1 MKNRTRTYALVP
13 SLLLAISLV
22 ATSCASDDAALD
34 DTVLAGD
41 VALADGGTA
50 DSTTVD
56 SPATEESESEDSEPE
71 ENESEDSVSSAS
83 GEIATTD
90 DEGVTAME
98 DEMLASEL
106 DALPVGEL
114 TQEEIDGLAFMREEE
129 KLAGDVYVALYDEWG
144 LNIFNNISG
153 AESTHTAAVKTLLDR
168 YDIADPSEGLAP
180 GEFTNPE
187 IQALYDDLVETGSQ
201 SVVDAL
207 RVGALI
213 EDLDISDLQDR
224 ATQTP
229 DINLVYDNLERGS
242 RNHMRAFIRQL
253 DAEGVEYTP
262 IYLSQA
268 EFDEIISTPTEQGSG
283 HGEGGGHEEGEGGG
297 HGEGGEGKGGKGNG
311 RGKGAGGG
319 MGTGHSDG

>member
-1 MKNRTRTYALVP
+1 MKNRTRTHALVP

-34 DTVLAGD
+34 DTILAGD
-41 VALADGGTA
+41 VASADGGAAEPTTA
-50 DSTTVD
+50 EST
-56 SPATEESESEDSEPE
+56 AGEESESEEGE
-71 ENESEDSVSSAS
+71 SSAG
-83 GEIATTD
+83 GEIAITD

-98 DEMLASEL
+98 AEMLTNEL
-106 DALPVGEL
+106 DALPVSDL
-114 TQEEIDGLAFMREEE
+114 TQDEIDGLAFMREEE

-180 GEFTNPE
+180 GEFINPE
-187 IQALYDDLVETGSQ
+187 IQALYNDLVETGSQ

-207 RVGALI
+207 LVGALI

-283 HGEGGGHEEGEGGG
+283 HGEGGGHGE
-297 HGEGGEGKGGKGNG
+297 GEGGEGKGGKGNG

-319 MGTGHSDG
+319 MGAGHSDG